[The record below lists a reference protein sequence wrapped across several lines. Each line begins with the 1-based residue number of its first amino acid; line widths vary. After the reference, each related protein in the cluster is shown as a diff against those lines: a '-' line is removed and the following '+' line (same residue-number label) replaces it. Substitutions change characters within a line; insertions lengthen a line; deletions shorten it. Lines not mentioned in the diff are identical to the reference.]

1 MSTLRGR
8 NFLMAPGPTNI
19 PDRVLRAM
27 QRPAVELST
36 PSFVDLCR
44 SCVGDLEKI
53 FKTTSRVFIY
63 AANGHGAW
71 EAALVNALSPGDR
84 VLVPETGM
92 FSALW
97 SRMAKSLGIVPE
109 PLPGDWRHAVDPN
122 RVEERLRADSGHGL
136 KALLLVHTDT
146 ATGITCNVQSVRAAI
161 DAARHPAL
169 LMLDSVASLA
179 ATDLRTDEW
188 GIDVALGASQK
199 ALMAPPGI
207 SFIAVSEKG
216 LAAAGGSTFPRLYWD
231 WHKRSS
237 DQWYDWFCGT
247 APEHLVFALRAA
259 LDMII
264 EEGLDAVFARHQRLA
279 DMVRAAVRTWAEEGG
294 VELNARLAAEQSNS
308 VSTVR
313 VNEPNLAHAINLLC
327 RDQLNVSL
335 GGGLGQ
341 LEGRAFRIAH
351 MGDVNEPLILGALAS
366 VEAALELCAVPH
378 GRGGV
383 RAAIDSLTA
392 SLAGPGSL
400 STRAAGSPG

>member
-1 MSTLRGR
+1 
-8 NFLMAPGPTNI
+8 
-19 PDRVLRAM
+19 
-27 QRPAVELST
+27 
-36 PSFVDLCR
+36 
-44 SCVGDLEKI
+44 
-53 FKTTSRVFIY
+53 
-63 AANGHGAW
+63 
-71 EAALVNALSPGDR
+71 
-84 VLVPETGM
+84 
-92 FSALW
+92 
-97 SRMAKSLGIVPE
+97 
-109 PLPGDWRHAVDPN
+109 
-122 RVEERLRADSGHGL
+122 
-136 KALLLVHTDT
+136 
-146 ATGITCNVQSVRAAI
+146 
-161 DAARHPAL
+161 
-169 LMLDSVASLA
+169 MLDSVASLA

-247 APEHLVFALRAA
+247 APEHLVFALRAG

-264 EEGLDAVFARHQRLA
+264 EEGLDAVFARHKRLA

-294 VELNARLAAEQSNS
+294 VELNARVAAEQSNS